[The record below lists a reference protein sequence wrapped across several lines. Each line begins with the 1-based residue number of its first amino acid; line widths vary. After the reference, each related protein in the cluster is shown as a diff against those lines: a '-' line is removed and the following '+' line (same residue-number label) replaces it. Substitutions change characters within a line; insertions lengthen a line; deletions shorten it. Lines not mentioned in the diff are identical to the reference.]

1 MEKINLSVII
11 PVYNEEKTIE
21 EIIRKVAMQK
31 GVHEIIVIDD
41 GSTDSTRELLAKIPT
56 GSNLKVIHH
65 SKNEGKGKAVRDG
78 LAQAT
83 GNYLI
88 IQDADLEYSP
98 DDYPKLIKPILEEK
112 AQIVYGSRFL
122 NQKTNML
129 WWIFLGNKF
138 LTYCLNLL
146 FGAKLTDMTTCYK
159 LIPLPL
165 LKKLNL
171 KSKKFEIDLELTAA
185 LLKKGYKI
193 HEVPIDYKGRKYSE
207 GKKIT
212 WFDGL
217 RDIFLMFKYKFQKF

>member
-11 PVYNEEKTIE
+11 PVYNEKKTIKE
-21 EIIRKVAMQK
+21 GIEKLTAQK
-31 GVHEIIVIDD
+31 EVREIIVIDD

-129 WWIFLGNKF
+129 WWIFLGN
-138 LTYCLNLL
+138 
-146 FGAKLTDMTTCYK
+146 
-159 LIPLPL
+159 
-165 LKKLNL
+165 
-171 KSKKFEIDLELTAA
+171 
-185 LLKKGYKI
+185 
-193 HEVPIDYKGRKYSE
+193 RSE
-207 GKKIT
+207 EHT
-212 WFDGL
+212 
-217 RDIFLMFKYKFQKF
+217 

>member
-21 EIIRKVAMQK
+21 EIIRKVAAQSQ
-31 GVHEIIVIDD
+31 VHEIIVIDD
-41 GSTDSTRELLAKIPT
+41 GSIDSTREVLAKIPT

-78 LAQAT
+78 LEAAT
-83 GNYLI
+83 GNYII
-88 IQDADLEYSP
+88 IQDADLEYNP
-98 DDYPKLIKPILEEK
+98 TDYPKLIKPVLEGK
-112 AQIVYGSRFL
+112 TQIVYGSRFL
-122 NQKTNML
+122 NRKTNML

-138 LTYCLNLL
+138 LTSATNIL

-159 LIPLPL
+159 LIPLSL
-165 LKKLNL
+165 IKKLNL

-185 LLKKGYKI
+185 LLKKGYQI
-193 HEVPIDYKGRKYSE
+193 YEVSIDYKGRKYSE

-212 WFDGL
+212 LFDGL